1 MKRIS
6 LLLTLICLTISS
18 YAIEP
23 QTYEFAVIE
32 GDTLRMDVYMP
43 ARPGELRPAVIFAFG
58 GGFTNGSRN
67 DPHYTTYLNFLAEN
81 GVVAISTDYRPTLKK
96 NPALLKSPDGV
107 AQAFVGAIKDAV
119 SDFHAATCYLIQNAE
134 KFGVDPDK
142 IIASG
147 SSAGAITAL
156 QAEYRICNGAMT
168 VLPDDFRYAGVISFA
183 GAILCEGALTWTTR
197 PCPMQL
203 YHGDADRNVPFSTIS
218 AGPLSLCGSETI
230 AKSLADWAVPCEFHA
245 FAGVNHSISNSPM
258 IDNLYDIL
266 GFVKRIDSGKESL
279 SVNAVSNVPGV
290 PVAPAAKITLEDIIN
305 ANL

>member
-1 MKRIS
+1 MKHIS

-18 YAIEP
+18 YAIVP
-23 QTYEFAVIE
+23 QTYDFAVID

-43 ARPGELRPAVIFAFG
+43 PRPGEMRPAVIFAFG
-58 GGFTNGSRN
+58 GGFANGSRN
-67 DPHYTTYLNFLAEN
+67 DPHYTSYLNFLAEN

-96 NPALLKSPDGV
+96 NPALLKSPEGV
-107 AQAFVGAIKDAV
+107 ALAFVSAIKDAV
-119 SDFHAATCYLIQNAE
+119 SDFHVATCHIIQNAE
-134 KFGVDPDK
+134 KFGIDPDK

-156 QAEYRICNGAMT
+156 QAEYNLCNGAVS
-168 VLPDDFRYAGVISFA
+168 VLPEDFRYAGVISFA
-183 GAILCEGALTWTTR
+183 GAILCEGTLAWGSR

-203 YHGDADRNVPFSTIS
+203 YHGDADHNVPFSTLS
-218 AGPLSLCGSETI
+218 AGPLALCGSETI
-230 AKSLADWAVPCEFHA
+230 AKSLAESAVPCEFYA

-279 SVNAVSNVPGV
+279 SVNAVANVPGV
-290 PVAPAAKITLEDIIN
+290 QVTPAVKITLEDIIN